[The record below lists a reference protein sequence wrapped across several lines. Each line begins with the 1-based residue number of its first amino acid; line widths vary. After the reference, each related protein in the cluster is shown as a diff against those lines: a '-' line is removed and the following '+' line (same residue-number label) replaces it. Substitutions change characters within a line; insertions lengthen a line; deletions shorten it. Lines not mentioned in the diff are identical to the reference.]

1 MPMVYCGP
9 KMGYGQQD
17 ALRSSGITKMTK
29 SILRWKRDLG
39 LSVSILDYEHYV
51 QNILQ
56 ELYLGENIL
65 SSVHKTNHGIVIF

>member
-1 MPMVYCGP
+1 
-9 KMGYGQQD
+9 
-17 ALRSSGITKMTK
+17 MTK